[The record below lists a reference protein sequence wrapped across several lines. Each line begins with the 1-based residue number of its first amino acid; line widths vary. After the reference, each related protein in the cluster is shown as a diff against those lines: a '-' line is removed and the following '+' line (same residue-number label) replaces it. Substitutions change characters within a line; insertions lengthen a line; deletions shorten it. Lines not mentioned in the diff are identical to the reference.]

1 MNKRTRFFIILA
13 LIGFSAVG
21 VYPTVRWYFLV
32 PAERRALAD
41 APRAEIRGWAV
52 RRARVDLAEL
62 AGLARDQEPVPERY
76 DFLIDRAADN
86 LELIGR
92 PAPDRW
98 TADELLGA
106 FLSRTEVFDLIEAN
120 YREAILE
127 LKDSR
132 NRIVQ
137 LGLDLSGGMTVTLQ
151 PDEADLAARLER
163 VPSGVEVAEA
173 VDIAGEVIR
182 NRIDQFG
189 VTEPQIR
196 TSDSNRIIVDIP
208 GANDRERVN
217 ALLLG
222 KGSLTFRI
230 VDDEATSALL
240 QLQAQRPGWSPESDG
255 VPAFVPAGTE
265 VLLHVERDQYG
276 IDQPQRYI
284 GVYTDMETLGLDG
297 SFITD
302 ANPSRDAV
310 TGRPTANFVL
320 DTEGAERFARLTRD
334 NTGRSMAIVMDDQV
348 RAYAVINREIA
359 TGQAQILGFDEEQAR
374 DVSTVL
380 RTAALPVDL
389 EIVNQQIVGASLG
402 EQAIQLGIYSIGA
415 GMALVL
421 LFMVVVYKGAGC
433 IADIALLLNLFF
445 ILAMLS
451 AFNLTLTLTSI
462 AGIILTVGM
471 AVDANVIIFERIKEE
486 YRLGKGAAASVRAG
500 FEKAFW
506 TVTDANVTTFIAA
519 IFLSLIGTG
528 AVQGFA
534 VTLAVGIASSMFTAL
549 VVTRL
554 FFDFSTQ
561 VLKRSKLSIAW
572 RNG

>member
-1 MNKRTRFFIILA
+1 MNKRTRLLIILA
-13 LIGFSAVG
+13 LIGFSAAAI
-21 VYPTVRWYFLV
+21 YPTVRWYFLV
-32 PAERRALAD
+32 PAEQQALAD
-41 APRAEIRGWAV
+41 APRSEIREWAV
-52 RRARVDLAEL
+52 QRARVDLAEL
-62 AGLARDQEPVPERY
+62 AELARDQEPVPERY
-76 DFLIDRAADN
+76 DFLIDQATDN
-86 LELIGR
+86 LRLIG
-92 PAPDRW
+92 ATVPDQW
-98 TADELLGA
+98 TSDELLGA
-106 FLSRTEVFDLIEAN
+106 FLSETEVFDLIEAN
-120 YREAILE
+120 YREQILE

-137 LGLDLSGGMTVTLQ
+137 LGLDLSGGMSVTLQ
-151 PDEADLAARLER
+151 PDEDDLAERLDR
-163 VPSGVEVAEA
+163 NPSNLEIADA

-196 TSDSNRIIVDIP
+196 TSENNRIIVDIP

-230 VDDEATSALL
+230 VDDEATSQLL
-240 QLQAQRPGWSPESDG
+240 QLQAEQPGWSPDADG
-255 VPAFVPAGTE
+255 VPEFVPAGTE

-276 IDQPQRYI
+276 IDRPQRYI
-284 GVYTDMETLGLDG
+284 AVYTDVETLGLDG

-302 ANPSRDAV
+302 ATPSRDPV

-320 DTEGAERFARLTRD
+320 DPDGTERFARLTRD
-334 NTGRSMAIVMDDQV
+334 NTNRSMAIVMDDQV
-348 RAYAVINREIA
+348 RAYAVINQEIA
-359 TGQAQILGFDEEQAR
+359 TGQVQISGFDEEQAR

-389 EIVNQQIVGASLG
+389 QIVNQQVVGASLG
-402 EQAIQLGIYSIGA
+402 EQAIQVGLYSIGA

-421 LFMVVVYKGAGC
+421 LFMVIVYKGAGFV
-433 IADIALLLNLFF
+433 ADIALILNLFF
-445 ILAMLS
+445 IVAMLS

-500 FEKAFW
+500 FQKAFW

-572 RNG
+572 RNR

>member
-1 MNKRTRFFIILA
+1 M
-13 LIGFSAVG
+13 
-21 VYPTVRWYFLV
+21 
-32 PAERRALAD
+32 
-41 APRAEIRGWAV
+41 
-52 RRARVDLAEL
+52 
-62 AGLARDQEPVPERY
+62 
-76 DFLIDRAADN
+76 
-86 LELIGR
+86 
-92 PAPDRW
+92 
-98 TADELLGA
+98 
-106 FLSRTEVFDLIEAN
+106 
-120 YREAILE
+120 
-127 LKDSR
+127 
-132 NRIVQ
+132 
-137 LGLDLSGGMTVTLQ
+137 
-151 PDEADLAARLER
+151 
-163 VPSGVEVAEA
+163 
-173 VDIAGEVIR
+173 
-182 NRIDQFG
+182 
-189 VTEPQIR
+189 
-196 TSDSNRIIVDIP
+196 
-208 GANDRERVN
+208 
-217 ALLLG
+217 
-222 KGSLTFRI
+222 
-230 VDDEATSALL
+230 
-240 QLQAQRPGWSPESDG
+240 
-255 VPAFVPAGTE
+255 
-265 VLLHVERDQYG
+265 
-276 IDQPQRYI
+276 
-284 GVYTDMETLGLDG
+284 
-297 SFITD
+297 
-302 ANPSRDAV
+302 
-310 TGRPTANFVL
+310 
-320 DTEGAERFARLTRD
+320 
-334 NTGRSMAIVMDDQV
+334 
-348 RAYAVINREIA
+348 
-359 TGQAQILGFDEEQAR
+359 
-374 DVSTVL
+374 STVL

-402 EQAIQLGIYSIGA
+402 EQAIQLGLYSIGA

>member
-1 MNKRTRFFIILA
+1 MNKRTRLLIILA
-13 LIGFSAVG
+13 LIGFSAAAI
-21 VYPTVRWYFLV
+21 YPTVRWYFLV
-32 PAERRALAD
+32 PAEQQALAD
-41 APRAEIRGWAV
+41 APRSEIREWAV
-52 RRARVDLAEL
+52 QRARVDLAEL
-62 AGLARDQEPVPERY
+62 AELARDQEPVPERY
-76 DFLIDRAADN
+76 DFLIDQAADN
-86 LELIGR
+86 LRLIG
-92 PAPDRW
+92 ATVPDQW
-98 TADELLGA
+98 TSDELLGA
-106 FLSRTEVFDLIEAN
+106 FLSETEVFDLIEAN
-120 YREAILE
+120 YREEILE

-137 LGLDLSGGMTVTLQ
+137 LGLDLSGGMSVTLQ
-151 PDEADLAARLER
+151 PDEADLAERLDR
-163 VPSGVEVAEA
+163 NPSNLEIADA

-196 TSDSNRIIVDIP
+196 TSENNRIIVDIP

-230 VDDEATSALL
+230 VDDEATSQLL
-240 QLQAQRPGWSPESDG
+240 QLQSEQPGWAPDTDG

-276 IDQPQRYI
+276 IDRPQRYI
-284 GVYTDMETLGLDG
+284 AVYTDVETLGLDG

-302 ANPSRDAV
+302 ATPSRDPI

-320 DTEGAERFARLTRD
+320 DPDGTERFARLTRD
-334 NTGRSMAIVMDDQV
+334 NTNRSMAIVMDDQV
-348 RAYAVINREIA
+348 RAYAVINQEIA
-359 TGQAQILGFDEEQAR
+359 TGQVQISGFDEEQAR

-389 EIVNQQIVGASLG
+389 QIVNQQVVGASLG
-402 EQAIQLGIYSIGA
+402 EQAIQVGLYSIGA

-421 LFMVVVYKGAGC
+421 LFMVIVYKGAGFV
-433 IADIALLLNLFF
+433 ADIALILNLFF
-445 ILAMLS
+445 IVAMLS

-500 FEKAFW
+500 FQKAFW

-572 RNG
+572 RNR

>member
-1 MNKRTRFFIILA
+1 MNKRTRLLIILA
-13 LIGFSAVG
+13 LIGFSAAAI
-21 VYPTVRWYFLV
+21 YPTVRWYFLV
-32 PAERRALAD
+32 PAEQQALAD
-41 APRAEIRGWAV
+41 APRSEIREWAV
-52 RRARVDLAEL
+52 QRARVDLAEL
-62 AGLARDQEPVPERY
+62 AELARNQEPVPERY
-76 DFLIDRAADN
+76 EFLIGQAADN
-86 LELIGR
+86 LRLIG
-92 PAPDRW
+92 ATVPDQW
-98 TADELLGA
+98 TSDELLGA
-106 FLSRTEVFDLIEAN
+106 FLSETEVFDLIEAS
-120 YREAILE
+120 YREEILE

-137 LGLDLSGGMTVTLQ
+137 LGLDLSGGMSVTLQ
-151 PDEADLAARLER
+151 PDEADLAERLDR
-163 VPSGVEVAEA
+163 NPSNLEIADA

-196 TSDSNRIIVDIP
+196 TSENNRIIVDIP

-230 VDDEATSALL
+230 VDDEATSQLL
-240 QLQAQRPGWSPESDG
+240 QLQAEQPGWSPDTDG

-276 IDQPQRYI
+276 IDRPQRYI
-284 GVYTDMETLGLDG
+284 AVYTDVETLGLDG

-302 ANPSRDAV
+302 ATPSRDPV

-320 DTEGAERFARLTRD
+320 DPDGTERFARLTRD
-334 NTGRSMAIVMDDQV
+334 NTSRSMAIVMDDQV
-348 RAYAVINREIA
+348 RAYAVINQEIA
-359 TGQAQILGFDEEQAR
+359 TGQVQISGFDEEQAR

-389 EIVNQQIVGASLG
+389 QIVNQQVVGASLG
-402 EQAIQLGIYSIGA
+402 EQAIQVGLYSIGA

-421 LFMVVVYKGAGC
+421 LFMVIVYKGAG
-433 IADIALLLNLFF
+433 IVADVALILNLFF
-445 ILAMLS
+445 IVAMLS

-500 FEKAFW
+500 FQKAFW

-572 RNG
+572 RNR

>member
-1 MNKRTRFFIILA
+1 MNKRTRLLIILA
-13 LIGFSAVG
+13 LIGFSAAAI
-21 VYPTVRWYFLV
+21 YPTVRWYFLV
-32 PAERRALAD
+32 PAEQQALAD
-41 APRAEIRGWAV
+41 APRSEIREWAV

-62 AGLARDQEPVPERY
+62 AELARDQEPVPERY
-76 DFLIDRAADN
+76 DFLIDQAADN
-86 LELIGR
+86 LRLIG
-92 PAPDRW
+92 ATIPDQW
-98 TADELLGA
+98 TSDELLGA
-106 FLSRTEVFDLIEAN
+106 FLSETEVFDLIEAN
-120 YREAILE
+120 YREEILE

-137 LGLDLSGGMTVTLQ
+137 LGLDLSGGMSVTLQ
-151 PDEADLAARLER
+151 PDEADLAERLDR
-163 VPSGVEVAEA
+163 NPSNLEIADA

-196 TSDSNRIIVDIP
+196 TSENNRIIVDIP

-230 VDDEATSALL
+230 VDDEATSQLL
-240 QLQAQRPGWSPESDG
+240 QLQAEQPGWSPDADG
-255 VPAFVPAGTE
+255 VPTFVPAGTE

-276 IDQPQRYI
+276 IDRPQRYI
-284 GVYTDMETLGLDG
+284 AVYTDVETLGLDG

-302 ANPSRDAV
+302 ATPSRDPV

-320 DTEGAERFARLTRD
+320 DPDGTERFARLTRD
-334 NTGRSMAIVMDDQV
+334 NTNRSMAIVMDDQV
-348 RAYAVINREIA
+348 RAYAVINQEIA
-359 TGQAQILGFDEEQAR
+359 TGQVQISGFDEEQAR

-389 EIVNQQIVGASLG
+389 QIVNQQVVGASLG
-402 EQAIQLGIYSIGA
+402 EQAIQVGLYSIGA

-421 LFMVVVYKGAGC
+421 LFMVIVYKGAGFV
-433 IADIALLLNLFF
+433 ADIALILNLFF
-445 ILAMLS
+445 IVAMLS

-500 FEKAFW
+500 FQKAFW

-572 RNG
+572 RNR